1 MLFCL
6 WDSPGK
12 NPRVGCHALLKGIFL
27 TQEWNPGLPHGRWI
41 LYCLSHQGSP
51 FRASSLIS
59 SPAQAL
65 ESAEKKIQERK
76 QEQEDNLAE
85 ISNMLRGDLLSENPQ
100 QAASSFGP
108 HRVVP
113 DRWKGMSQEQLE
125 EIRLVQKHQVQEKL
139 VPVPSPFP
147 KPSAPTVLSTTTP
160 LHRPQPSDMALCSLP
175 PSGSI

>member
-1 MLFCL
+1 M
-6 WDSPGK
+6 
-12 NPRVGCHALLKGIFL
+12 GCHALLQGIFP
-27 TQEWNPGLPHGRWI
+27 TQEWNPALLHGRWI

-51 FRASSLIS
+51 FRASSLTS

-85 ISNMLRGDLLSENPQ
+85 ISNLLRGDLLSENPQ

-125 EIRLVQKHQVQEKL
+125 EIRLVQKQQVQEKL
-139 VPVPSPFP
+139 VPVPSPLLQA
-147 KPSAPTVLSTTTP
+147 PS
-160 LHRPQPSDMALCSLP
+160 PSLILNP
-175 PSGSI
+175 PGLMQLWSILW